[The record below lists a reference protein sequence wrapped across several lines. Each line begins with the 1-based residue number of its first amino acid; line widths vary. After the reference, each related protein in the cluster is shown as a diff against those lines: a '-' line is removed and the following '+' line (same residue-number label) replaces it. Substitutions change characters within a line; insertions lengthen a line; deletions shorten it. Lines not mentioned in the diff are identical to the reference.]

1 MRLKSWKLYFSNSY
15 YIREFYDIDRPAIEI
30 SCYTID
36 NKNHYE
42 AWYYDGITD
51 NWKRLGEFY
60 NLYKAAIFAD
70 LYLMKLGYKID
81 KPFVIGDTDEGQQ
94 EEGDGE
100 SP

>member
-1 MRLKSWKLYFSNSY
+1 MKLRSWRLYFSDSY
-15 YIREFYDIDRPAIEI
+15 YVRDFYDIDRAAMEI
-30 SCYTID
+30 SCYNFG

-42 AWYYDGITD
+42 VWYYNGITD
-51 NWKRLGEFY
+51 NWKRIKEFY
-60 NLYKAAIFAD
+60 NLHKAAIFAD

-81 KPFVIGDTDEGQQ
+81 KPFVIGDIDEEQ